1 MKRTRFGANNMKG
14 NAENFPSRVA
24 ARTEKSSSTKR
35 EIADKE
41 QQKLSRLSSDFLK
54 PLQFDLVVFNFPF

>member
-1 MKRTRFGANNMKG
+1 MQKI
-14 NAENFPSRVA
+14 SRVELP